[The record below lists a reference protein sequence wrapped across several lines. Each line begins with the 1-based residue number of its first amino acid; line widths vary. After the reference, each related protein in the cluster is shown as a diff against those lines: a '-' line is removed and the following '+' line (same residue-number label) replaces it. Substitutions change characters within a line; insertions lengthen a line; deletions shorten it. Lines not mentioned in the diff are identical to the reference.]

1 MKWSTLS
8 QSERWL
14 LRISGA
20 LTLAAALVWGRIA
33 LATQVN
39 PKAPASGVASQN
51 RFAAKIALR
60 RDESLQ
66 LREKMRF
73 WAEKHQDAIRKMRG
87 GNEIAFQ
94 TVYRAIPV
102 HPDADVIG
110 ISGEDTRKFS
120 WETHAGDIYDEARR
134 EVKMNALS
142 DERLRAS
149 MTLEQAMREYHWQNS
164 RDIVVVRSI
173 SPRINYSLW
182 ASGRITETAFP
193 RDCEGIIDCSKKEQ
207 HKEIVPP
214 YDFVI
219 QE

>member
-33 LATQVN
+33 LATQIN
-39 PKAPASGVASQN
+39 SKAPVSGVTSHDP
-51 RFAAKIALR
+51 FAEKAKRCRSGAI
-60 RDESLQ
+60 Q

-73 WAEKHQDAIRKMRG
+73 WAVKHQDALRKMRG

-110 ISGEDTRKFS
+110 ISSEDARNFA

-149 MTLEQAMREYHWQNS
+149 VTLEQAMREYHWQNS
-164 RDIVVVRSI
+164 RDIVVIRSSSGRI
-173 SPRINYSLW
+173 SYSLW
-182 ASGRITETAFP
+182 ASGRVTETAFP

-214 YDFVI
+214 YDFMI
-219 QE
+219 QQ